1 MRRRTTIAISLA
13 LAASTALSGC
23 SGSPATAPS
32 GSASTPS
39 AAGAANTAGA
49 PSTPVSSAALG
60 QRLLTEADL
69 GQGYTRK
76 PERESRR
83 DDVTVIGCP
92 ALEQLGGDAAAG
104 GSLDF
109 PNKAKTAF
117 TYNGST
123 GSEVSEELYSD
134 TPDKLADGTNKI
146 FDAMTGCPVY
156 QVVIGS
162 RPVKVT
168 TQKLTPPA
176 LGEQAW
182 SQLLSFTAGGQESVV
197 KQTAVR
203 TGSVLVVVA
212 GSPGLVD
219 AQVERALGKASS
231 SR

>member
-1 MRRRTTIAISLA
+1 MRRRTTLAISLA
-13 LAASTALSGC
+13 LTASAALSGC
-23 SGSPATAPS
+23 TGSPTTGPS
-32 GSASTPS
+32 GSATTT
-39 AAGAANTAGA
+39 AAGPAGPAGA

-134 TPDKLADGTNKI
+134 TPDKLTDGTKRI

-168 TQKLTPPA
+168 TQKLTAPA
-176 LGEQAW
+176 LGEQVW

-219 AQVERALGKASS
+219 AQVERALGKVSS